1 MTATA
6 QPSKSGEV
14 KYLECIQSDTR
25 SLAAKLVASD
35 DAEAVFCGLQLAE
48 SVADENL
55 FVGFGMTSRTGD
67 AFTGRG
73 NLVGTSSRLDTFYL
87 KKQAKAGR
95 VDIER
100 YLSAIELRTG
110 ERWRFLTLTMP
121 KLKGYEFAA
130 VMKVFDDA
138 FKMLRDT
145 RHFWKKKVR
154 AGTKSKEFTLGDE
167 WASEG
172 RGWTLDDDGF
182 HVHAHLI
189 VASQWI
195 ENRKINQKTGE
206 KYYRE
211 LAEEW
216 KKALVKSA
224 RKNGVVLDFNTGD
237 GLPIVD
243 VRLIKNK
250 ATGEGEISLKDAIAE
265 TAKYITKQGV
275 LENLPVEQVMSIN
288 RYLKGKR
295 MIEPLGDAN
304 QRKGKSAPKSV
315 PVETRIDDKEPMTF
329 IETDDAATDT
339 YVLYTKTI
347 ETFSHLKRVCL
358 TLIERGETGEAEAR
372 IKRAFEKRRVY
383 RKRQLARMYPAA
395 EFMTLDGELFCFDDY
410 EVCDFREKCSRPI
423 MRADALSTAFGTE
436 RTGNNEIKLGFV
448 Q

>member
-6 QPSKSGEV
+6 QPSKSGEI
-14 KYLECIQSDTR
+14 KYLECIQNDTR
-25 SLAAKLVASD
+25 SLAARLVASD

-55 FVGFGMTSRTGD
+55 FVGFGMTSKTGD
-67 AFTGRG
+67 TFTGRG

-87 KKQAKAGR
+87 KKRAKAGR
-95 VDIER
+95 ADIER
-100 YLSAIELRTG
+100 YLSAIDLRTG

-121 KLKGYEFAA
+121 KLKGCEFAA

-145 RHFWKKKVR
+145 RHFWKKKIR
-154 AGTKSKEFTLGDE
+154 AGVKSKEFTPGDE
-167 WASEG
+167 WMREHRKWS
-172 RGWTLDDDGF
+172 LDADGY
-182 HVHAHLI
+182 HVHAHLM

-195 ENRKINQKTGE
+195 ENRKTNKKTGE
-206 KYYRE
+206 KYHRE

-243 VRLIKNK
+243 VRLIRNK
-250 ATGEGEISLKDAIAE
+250 ATGAGDISLKDAIAE

-275 LENLPVEQVMSIN
+275 LEILPVDEVMSVN
-288 RYLKGKR
+288 RYLKNKR

-304 QRKGKSAPKSV
+304 RRKGKGTPKSV
-315 PVETRIDDKEPMTF
+315 TVGTVSDDTEPMRLTQ
-329 IETDDAATDT
+329 TDDDAATDT

-347 ETFSHLKRVCL
+347 ETFSHLKRACL
-358 TLIERGETGEAEAR
+358 ALIRGGETGEAEAR
-372 IKRAFEKRRVY
+372 IKRAFDKRRAY

-395 EFMTLDGELFCFDDY
+395 EFMTLNGELFCFDDY
-410 EVCDFREKCSRPI
+410 EVCDFRETHAVR
-423 MRADALSTAFGTE
+423 
-436 RTGNNEIKLGFV
+436 
-448 Q
+448 

>member
-1 MTATA
+1 MRAAA
-6 QPSKSGEV
+6 QQSSKSGEI

-25 SLAAKLVASD
+25 ALAGKLVASD
-35 DAEAVFCGLQLAE
+35 DAESIYCGLQLAE

-55 FVGFGMTSRTGD
+55 FVGYGMTSRTGD

-95 VDIER
+95 ADIER

-121 KLKGYEFAA
+121 KLRGCEFAD
-130 VMKVFDDA
+130 VMKVFDGG
-138 FKMLRDT
+138 FKYLRDT
-145 RHFWKKKVR
+145 RHFWKKKIR

-167 WASEG
+167 WEREG
-172 RGWTLDDDGF
+172 RGWTLDADGF

-195 ENRKINQKTGE
+195 ENRKINKKTGE
-206 KYYRE
+206 KYHRE

-243 VRLIKNK
+243 VRLIKSK
-250 ATGEGEISLKDAIAE
+250 ATGVGEISLKDAIAE

-275 LENLPVEQVMSIN
+275 LEKLPVEQVMSIN

-295 MIEPLGDAN
+295 MIEPLGEAN
-304 QRKGKSAPKSV
+304 QRKGKGTPKSV
-315 PVETRIDDKEPMTF
+315 NVETVSDDKEPMTF
-329 IETDDAATDT
+329 IGTGDDTATDT

-347 ETFSHLKRVCL
+347 ETFSHLKRACL
-358 TLIERGETGEAEAR
+358 TLIRRGETGEAEAR
-372 IKRAFEKRRVY
+372 IKRAFDKRRAY

-395 EFMTLDGELFCFDDY
+395 EFMTLNGELFCFDDY
-410 EVCDFREKCSRPI
+410 ESSDFRETHAVR
-423 MRADALSTAFGTE
+423 
-436 RTGNNEIKLGFV
+436 
-448 Q
+448 

>member
-1 MTATA
+1 MTPTA
-6 QPSKSGEV
+6 QQSSKSGEV
-14 KYLECIQSDTR
+14 KYLECIQNDTR
-25 SLAAKLVASD
+25 VLAGKLVASD
-35 DAEAVFCGLQLAE
+35 DAESIYCGLQLAE

-55 FVGFGMTSRTGD
+55 FVGYGMTSRTGEV
-67 AFTGRG
+67 FNGRG

-95 VDIER
+95 ADIER
-100 YLSAIELRTG
+100 YLSAIELRSD

-121 KLKGYEFAA
+121 KLRGCQFAD
-130 VMKVFDDA
+130 VMKVFDGA
-138 FKMLRDT
+138 CKYLRDT
-145 RHFWKKKVR
+145 RHFWKKKIR

-167 WASEG
+167 WEREG
-172 RGWTLDDDGF
+172 RGWTLDADGF

-189 VASQWI
+189 VAAKWI
-195 ENRKINQKTGE
+195 ENRKINEKTGE

-243 VRLIKNK
+243 VRLIKSR
-250 ATGEGEISLKDAIAE
+250 AMGESEISLKEAIAE

-275 LENLPVEQVMSIN
+275 LEQLPVEQVMSIN

-295 MIEPLGDAN
+295 MIEPLGEAN
-304 QRKGKSAPKSV
+304 QRKGKGTPKSV
-315 PVETRIDDKEPMTF
+315 TVGTVTGDKEPMTF
-329 IETDDAATDT
+329 IGTGDDAATDT

-347 ETFSHLKRVCL
+347 ETFSHLKRACL
-358 TLIERGETGEAEAR
+358 TLIRSGETGEAEAR
-372 IKRAFEKRRVY
+372 IKRAFEKRRAY
-383 RKRQLARMYPAA
+383 RRRQLARMYPAA

-410 EVCDFREKCSRPI
+410 QVSDFRETHAVR
-423 MRADALSTAFGTE
+423 
-436 RTGNNEIKLGFV
+436 
-448 Q
+448 

>member
-14 KYLECIQSDTR
+14 KYLECIQHDTR

-55 FVGFGMTSRTGD
+55 FVGYGMTSRTGD
-67 AFTGRG
+67 VFTGRG

-95 VDIER
+95 ADIER

-121 KLKGYEFAA
+121 KLKGCEFAA

-167 WASEG
+167 WTRENRNWSRDA
-172 RGWTLDDDGF
+172 DGF
-182 HVHAHLI
+182 HVHTHLI

-195 ENRKINQKTGE
+195 ENRKINRKTGE
-206 KYYRE
+206 QYHRE

-216 KKALVKSA
+216 KNALVKSA
-224 RKNGVVLDFNTGD
+224 RKNGVVLDFNTVD

-243 VRLIKNK
+243 VRLIRNK
-250 ATGEGEISLKDAIAE
+250 ATGVGDISLKDAIAE

-275 LENLPVEQVMSIN
+275 LENLPVDEVMSIN
-288 RYLKGKR
+288 RYLRGKR

-304 QRKGKSAPKSV
+304 QRKGKGTPKSAL
-315 PVETRIDDKEPMTF
+315 VEPTSDDKESMPFTG
-329 IETDDAATDT
+329 TGDDTATDT

-347 ETFSHLKRVCL
+347 ETFSHLKRACL
-358 TLIERGETGEAEAR
+358 TLIRRGETGEAEAR
-372 IKRAFEKRRVY
+372 IKRAFDKRRAY
-383 RKRQLARMYPAA
+383 RRRQLARMYPAA

-410 EVCDFREKCSRPI
+410 DVCNFRETHAVR
-423 MRADALSTAFGTE
+423 
-436 RTGNNEIKLGFV
+436 
-448 Q
+448 

>member
-1 MTATA
+1 MTTAA
-6 QPSKSGEV
+6 QPSKSGEI
-14 KYLECIQSDTR
+14 KYLESIQHDTR
-25 SLAAKLVASD
+25 VRAAKLITLD
-35 DAEAVFCGLQLAE
+35 DAEAVFDGLQLAE

-55 FVGFGMTSRTGD
+55 FVGYGMTSKTGD
-67 AFTGRG
+67 TFTGRG

-87 KKQAKAGR
+87 KKRAKESRA
-95 VDIER
+95 DIER
-100 YLSAIELRTG
+100 YLSAIDLRTG

-138 FKMLRDT
+138 FKKLRDT

-167 WASEG
+167 WTREHRSWSRDA
-172 RGWTLDDDGF
+172 DGF
-182 HVHAHLI
+182 HIHAHLI

-195 ENRKINQKTGE
+195 ENRKINKKTGE
-206 KYYRE
+206 KYHRE

-243 VRLIKNK
+243 VRLIKSK
-250 ATGEGEISLKDAIAE
+250 ATDAGEISLKDAIAE
-265 TAKYITKQGV
+265 TAKYITKQDV
-275 LENLPVEQVMSIN
+275 LENLPADELMSVN

-295 MIEPLGDAN
+295 MIDPLGDASK
-304 QRKGKSAPKSV
+304 RKGKGTPKSGD
-315 PVETRIDDKEPMTF
+315 VETVSDDKEPMTF
-329 IETDDAATDT
+329 TGTGGDVATDT

-347 ETFSHLKRVCL
+347 ETFSHLKRACL
-358 TLIERGETGEAEAR
+358 TLIRRGETGEAEAR
-372 IKRAFEKRRVY
+372 IKRAFEKRRAY

-395 EFMTLDGELFCFDDY
+395 EFMTLNGELFCFDDY
-410 EVCDFREKCSRPI
+410 EVCDFRKTRTS
-423 MRADALSTAFGTE
+423 DNGNFAL
-436 RTGNNEIKLGFV
+436 
-448 Q
+448 

>member
-6 QPSKSGEV
+6 QPSRSDEV
-14 KYLECIQSDTR
+14 KYLECIQNDTR
-25 SLAAKLVASD
+25 ALAAKLVASD

-55 FVGFGMTSRTGD
+55 FVGYGMTSKTGD

-87 KKQAKAGR
+87 KKRAKAGR
-95 VDIER
+95 ADIER
-100 YLSAIELRTG
+100 YLSAIDLRTG

-121 KLKGYEFAA
+121 KLKGREFGD

-138 FKMLRDT
+138 CKYLRDT
-145 RHFWKKKVR
+145 RHFWKKKIR
-154 AGTKSKEFTLGDE
+154 AGVKSKEFTPGDE
-167 WASEG
+167 WTREHRNWSLVA
-172 RGWTLDDDGF
+172 DGY
-182 HVHAHLI
+182 HVHAHLM

-195 ENRKINQKTGE
+195 ENRKTNKKTGE
-206 KYYRE
+206 KYHRE

-243 VRLIKNK
+243 VRLIRNK
-250 ATGEGEISLKDAIAE
+250 ATGAGDISLKDAIAE

-275 LENLPVEQVMSIN
+275 LEILPVDEVMSVN
-288 RYLKGKR
+288 RYLKNKR

-304 QRKGKSAPKSV
+304 RRKGKGMPKSV
-315 PVETRIDDKEPMTF
+315 NVETVSDDKEPMTF
-329 IETDDAATDT
+329 TGTGGDTAADT

-347 ETFSHLKRVCL
+347 ETFSHLKRACL
-358 TLIERGETGEAEAR
+358 TLIRGGETGEAEAR
-372 IKRAFEKRRVY
+372 IKRAFDKRRAY

-395 EFMTLDGELFCFDDY
+395 EFMTLNGELFCFDDY
-410 EVCDFREKCSRPI
+410 ELCHFRETHAVR
-423 MRADALSTAFGTE
+423 
-436 RTGNNEIKLGFV
+436 
-448 Q
+448 

>member
-6 QPSKSGEV
+6 QPSRSGEV
-14 KYLECIQSDTR
+14 KYLECIQNDTR
-25 SLAAKLVASD
+25 ALAAKLVASD
-35 DAEAVFCGLQLAE
+35 DAEAIFCGLQLAE

-55 FVGFGMTSRTGD
+55 FVGYGMTSKTGD

-87 KKQAKAGR
+87 KKRAKAGR
-95 VDIER
+95 ADIER
-100 YLSAIELRTG
+100 YLSAVELRTG

-121 KLKGYEFAA
+121 KLKGREFAA

-145 RHFWKKKVR
+145 RHFWKKKIR
-154 AGTKSKEFTLGDE
+154 AGVKSKEFTPGDE
-167 WASEG
+167 WTREHRKWS
-172 RGWTLDDDGF
+172 LDADGY
-182 HVHAHLI
+182 HVHAHLM

-195 ENRKINQKTGE
+195 ENRKTNKKTGE
-206 KYYRE
+206 KYHRE

-237 GLPIVD
+237 RLPIVD
-243 VRLIKNK
+243 VRLIRNK
-250 ATGEGEISLKDAIAE
+250 ATGAGDISLKDAIAE

-275 LENLPVEQVMSIN
+275 LEILPVDEVMSVN
-288 RYLKGKR
+288 RYLKNKR

-304 QRKGKSAPKSV
+304 KRKGKGKPKSAPAEPTADS
-315 PVETRIDDKEPMTF
+315 RQPMTF
-329 IETDDAATDT
+329 TGTDDDAAADT

-347 ETFSHLKRVCL
+347 ETFSHLKRACL
-358 TLIERGETGEAEAR
+358 TLIRRGETGEAEAR
-372 IKRAFEKRRVY
+372 IKRAFDKRRAY

-395 EFMTLDGELFCFDDY
+395 EFMTLNGELFCFDDY
-410 EVCDFREKCSRPI
+410 ELCDFRETHAVR
-423 MRADALSTAFGTE
+423 
-436 RTGNNEIKLGFV
+436 
-448 Q
+448 